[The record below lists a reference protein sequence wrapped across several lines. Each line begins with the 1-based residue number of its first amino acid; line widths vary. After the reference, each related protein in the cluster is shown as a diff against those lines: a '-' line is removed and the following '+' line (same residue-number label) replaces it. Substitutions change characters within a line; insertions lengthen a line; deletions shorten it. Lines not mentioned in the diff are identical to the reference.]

1 MYYRI
6 NVIPCHKPWRG
17 GENPIYT
24 KDESVFKYFSEEL
37 EELYRYTAPESFY
50 KKTEEDFDNCED
62 YEEYREKVDEEW
74 DSIISEDSPEFP
86 ITIIDECWVYT
97 E

>member
-1 MYYRI
+1 MYFRV

-17 GENPIYT
+17 SDAKYT
-24 KDESVFKYFSEEL
+24 TDPEVFKYFNEL
-37 EELYRYTAPESFY
+37 EELYNHEAPDCVYT
-50 KKTEEDFDNCED
+50 KTEDDFPS
-62 YEEYREKVDEEW
+62 YEEYEDYRETVAEDW
-74 DSIISEDSPEFP
+74 YYDSFSKEIEFP